1 MRGSADFIEFH
12 FNQNKYLVLQQM
24 FQGSYRPTV
33 QAEGIVVDKSEYVI
47 VLENDEWKVYPLN
60 NPELCTNIN
69 IANWWMATHRRV
81 QIIRDLIHDNW
92 GYIVLYDDDH
102 RCVKQFSLYQIDVR
116 NGSNNCYLVPLGVN
130 IEEREIHRG
139 PEMPRERGNI
149 IMITNNINDFNI
161 TTSGELIIDT
171 DGIIFKEA
179 GGRKWNRIATTKDM
193 INIYGNESIRRLW
206 NYINSPSENISETF
220 VKEQIKKILTEG
232 GEH

>member
-33 QAEGIVVDKSEYVI
+33 QVEGIVVDKSEYVI
-47 VLENDEWKVYPLN
+47 VLENDEWRVYPVH

-102 RCVKQFSLYQIDVR
+102 RCVKRFSLYQIDVR
-116 NGSNNCYLVPLGVN
+116 NGNNNCYLVPLGVN
-130 IEEREIHRG
+130 IGEREIHHG

-179 GGRKWNRIATTKDM
+179 SGRKWNRIASTKDM
-193 INIYGNESIRRLW
+193 IDIYGNESIRRLW

-220 VKEQIKKILTEG
+220 VKEQIKKILIEG

>member
-24 FQGSYRPTV
+24 FQGNYRSTV
-33 QAEGIVVDKSEYVI
+33 QVEGIVVDKSEYVI
-47 VLENDEWKVYPLN
+47 VLEHDEWKVYPVN

-69 IANWWMATHRRV
+69 IANWWMAMHKEVDIARGLTNDR
-81 QIIRDLIHDNW
+81 W
-92 GYIVLYDDDH
+92 GYIVLYDDEG
-102 RCVKQFSLYQIDVR
+102 RCVKQFSLYQIDIR
-116 NGSNNCYLVPLGVN
+116 SGDNNPYLVPLGVN
-130 IEEREIHRG
+130 IGERETYHG

-179 GGRKWNRIATTKDM
+179 SGRKWNRIASTKDM
-193 INIYGNESIRRLW
+193 IDIYGNESIRRLW

-220 VKEQIKKILTEG
+220 VKEQIKKILIEG